1 MLLTV
6 LAYAMIIVFM
16 YVVMTKKMSP
26 FTSLVLVPLVFAAVL
41 IITGSADLAS
51 DAKFVSFV
59 GEEGSVNG
67 LTAIGDMVLYGVNT
81 TAKTGI
87 MLLFAILYFST
98 MLDAGLFDPITEKMI
113 RFAKGDPMKV
123 LIATAVVAAAV
134 SMNGDGTTTTLIVV
148 SAFLPI
154 YKKLNMKIMN
164 LGVLIILQNTIM
176 NLLPWGGPTARAMS
190 VLGVGAEILGYL
202 APGMVLS
209 LLYVTL
215 WVAPSMGRKE
225 RARLGVVEFS
235 EAELKELTD
244 ITDPDTL
251 AIRRP
256 KNFWFNAILTI
267 VLIGWLVAGSFIE
280 TIELAPLLLFAVGTV
295 IALMV
300 NYPVLKDQSKRIGDN
315 AGDAVQVVILVFAAG
330 IFMGLF
336 QGSGMA
342 TALANSF
349 ATIIPKQLAGFWGLI
364 IALVSAPGTFFIS
377 NDGFYYGILPVMAEA
392 GASYGFTPEAMALAS
407 LMGQAFHL
415 LSPLVAFIYL
425 LLRLTGLDM
434 GEWQKE
440 SAKYAAVIFIIFVV
454 TIIATGHMP
463 LYIPQ

>member
-87 MLLFAILYFST
+87 MLLFAILYFS
-98 MLDAGLFDPITEKMI
+98 I
-113 RFAKGDPMKV
+113 
-123 LIATAVVAAAV
+123 
-134 SMNGDGTTTTLIVV
+134 
-148 SAFLPI
+148 
-154 YKKLNMKIMN
+154 
-164 LGVLIILQNTIM
+164 
-176 NLLPWGGPTARAMS
+176 ARAMS

-202 APGMVLS
+202 APGMILS

-225 RARLGVVEFS
+225 RARLGVVEFT

-256 KNFWFNAILTI
+256 KNFVFNAILTI

-440 SAKYAAVIFIIFVV
+440 SAKYAAVIFIIFVI